1 MLKKRMPKSNQYEEK
16 QMTIY
21 YYDATREHSVLSRI
35 IGDDYSGV
43 IQSDGYGANASY
55 PGTD

>member
-1 MLKKRMPKSNQYEEK
+1 MLKKRIPKSNQYEEK

-21 YYDATREHSVLSRI
+21 YYDATREHSDLSRI

-43 IQSDGYGANASY
+43 SDPPRISPNGL
-55 PGTD
+55 